1 MELPLYG
8 TAAMPAMPEAR
19 SAAKSV
25 ELSSALPPG
34 LRSPW
39 EDELGRMSDITEVG
53 MLRVTVELADSPP
66 ACPSTLLQV
75 RPLCHHLFQLIM
87 QHIART

>member
-1 MELPLYG
+1 MKLQLYG

-39 EDELGRMSDITEVG
+39 EEGLGPISDITGVG
-53 MLRVTVELADSPP
+53 MLRVTVVLA
-66 ACPSTLLQV
+66 ACPRITLQL
-75 RPLCHHLFQLIM
+75 RFRCIHCHS
-87 QHIART
+87 

>member
-34 LRSPW
+34 LRSPR

-66 ACPSTLLQV
+66 GGA
-75 RPLCHHLFQLIM
+75 LF
-87 QHIART
+87 